1 MKTLLVFAN
10 SLALATLLL
19 PAWAQTPAT
28 THDKLNPAQSAP
40 KPTTQRGKP
49 DKQTS
54 DPAASKAM
62 GRKFV
67 EKSKPAEVLHTPIR

>member
-10 SLALATLLL
+10 SLAMATLLL

-28 THDKLNPAQSAP
+28 THDNLSPAQSAP

-49 DKQTS
+49 DKQA
-54 DPAASKAM
+54 PAASKAM